1 MAEGIEEKR
10 LNKKIEMAANVA
22 IIIVAL
28 VEVSVLVKNYWAS
41 PAELHH
47 NIKTGSKFGLKV
59 EDGRG
64 SPKAVVLALSTNCHF
79 CTESA
84 GFYRELSLQ
93 CHQRHVP
100 IIAVLPQ
107 EIAASQSY
115 LASEGVT
122 VDEVRQAQLSDLRV
136 DGTPTLVIVD
146 GNGIVKKVWYGKL
159 PSNKEKEV
167 LDEISL

>member
-1 MAEGIEEKR
+1 MAEGTEEKR
-10 LNKKIEMAANVA
+10 LSRKIEMGANVA

-28 VEVSVLVKNYWAS
+28 VAVAMLVKNYWAR

-47 NIKTGSKFGLKV
+47 NITTGSKFGLKM

-64 SPKAVVLALSTNCHF
+64 SPKTVVLALSTNCHY

-84 GFYRELSLQ
+84 GFYRELSRR
-93 CHQRHVP
+93 CHQKNVP

-107 EIAASQSY
+107 ASDDARSY
-115 LASEGVT
+115 LQAGGVI
-122 VDEVRQAQLSDLRV
+122 VDEIKQAPLADLQV

-146 GNGIVKKVWYGKL
+146 GSGIVKKVWVGKL
-159 PSNKEKEV
+159 PSSKEKEV
-167 LDEISL
+167 FDAISL

>member
-1 MAEGIEEKR
+1 MTGTIEGR
-10 LNKKIEMAANVA
+10 VSKKIEMGANVA

-28 VEVSVLVKNYWAS
+28 VAVAIFVRNYWMG

-64 SPKAVVLALSTNCHF
+64 SPKTVVLALSTNCHF

-93 CHQRHVP
+93 CHQRHIP

-115 LASEGVT
+115 LTGEGVT

>member
-1 MAEGIEEKR
+1 MAEGTEEKR
-10 LNKKIEMAANVA
+10 LNKKIEMGANVA

-28 VEVSVLVKNYWAS
+28 VAVTMLVKNYWAS
-41 PAELHH
+41 PAEPHH
-47 NIKTGSKFGLKV
+47 SITTGSKFGLKV
-59 EDGRG
+59 ENGRG
-64 SPKAVVLALSTNCHF
+64 SPKTVVLALSTNCHF

-84 GFYRELSLQ
+84 EFYRELSLQ
-93 CHQRHVP
+93 CQQRHIP

-115 LASEGVT
+115 LTGEGVT

-136 DGTPTLVIVD
+136 DGTPTVVIVD

-159 PSNKEKEV
+159 PGNKEKEV

>member
-1 MAEGIEEKR
+1 MTGTIEGR
-10 LNKKIEMAANVA
+10 VSKKIEMGANVA

-28 VEVSVLVKNYWAS
+28 VAVAIFVRNYWMG

-64 SPKAVVLALSTNCHF
+64 SPKTVVLALSTNCHF

-93 CHQRHVP
+93 CHQRHIP

-122 VDEVRQAQLSDLRV
+122 VDEVRQVQLSDLRV

-146 GNGIVKKVWYGKL
+146 GSGVVKKVWYGKL